1 MHILGIRL
9 CHNRLVKSK
18 KSQALSIKNHNKAFL
33 YSVPMLIRCDF
44 KKSFKVQVRWR
55 AGLVQKPA
63 SQEQPTE
70 HIHRKSLPRDSLFD
84 DWKRM
89 SRHQM
94 GFGQFKVL
102 KYFPGEKFILEADHR
117 AIQWWN
123 RMKDEWYSAC
133 KILYVPVAM
142 YLHFPQ

>member
-1 MHILGIRL
+1 MLQLDVNSHCKKYLIFGKEKAEPEVSCEKYQKERKEKKKRTKRHLALSNMHILGIRL

-18 KSQALSIKNHNKAFL
+18 KSQALSIKNHNKVFL

-84 DWKRM
+84 D
-89 SRHQM
+89 
-94 GFGQFKVL
+94 
-102 KYFPGEKFILEADHR
+102 
-117 AIQWWN
+117 
-123 RMKDEWYSAC
+123 
-133 KILYVPVAM
+133 
-142 YLHFPQ
+142 

>member
-1 MHILGIRL
+1 
-9 CHNRLVKSK
+9 
-18 KSQALSIKNHNKAFL
+18 
-33 YSVPMLIRCDF
+33 
-44 KKSFKVQVRWR
+44 
-55 AGLVQKPA
+55 
-63 SQEQPTE
+63 
-70 HIHRKSLPRDSLFD
+70 
-84 DWKRM
+84 M

-123 RMKDEWYSAC
+123 RMKDEPIMVR

-142 YLHFPQ
+142 YLHFPPRVSGMKDGGMFAEAVFWVMESH